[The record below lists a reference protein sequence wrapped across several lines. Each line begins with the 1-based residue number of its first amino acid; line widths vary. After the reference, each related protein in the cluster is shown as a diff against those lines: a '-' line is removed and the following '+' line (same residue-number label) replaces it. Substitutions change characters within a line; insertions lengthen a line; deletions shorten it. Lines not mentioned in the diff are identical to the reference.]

1 MPRPRNQELP
11 ALLLA
16 AAEELL
22 VKNGGPNFSMREL
35 SARVGYTLTAVYRC
49 FDNRAALLRQLTLR
63 FFSEFNA
70 YCVPPLDSGP
80 LEATRMAGRR
90 FVEWAV
96 EHPTQ
101 YLFMFSEYGSDSL
114 LTSQQEK
121 STARLGLVGITTL
134 LRMSKQMGQI
144 DIEDPEA
151 TAIELLCYLHG
162 LASLSLSG
170 RLEGTPGGDAM
181 EFLEANSTRM
191 INRLLGIPPE

>member
-1 MPRPRNQELP
+1 MPRPRNPELP
-11 ALLLA
+11 TLLLA

-22 VKNGGPNFSMREL
+22 VKKGGPHFSLREL

-49 FDNRAALLRQLTLR
+49 FENRAALLRQLNLR
-63 FFSEFNA
+63 LFSEFNS

-90 FVEWAV
+90 FVQWAV

-114 LTSQQEK
+114 LTSPEEK
-121 STARLGLVGITTL
+121 ATARIGLVGITTL
-134 LRMSKQMGQI
+134 LRMSKQIGQI

-162 LASLSLSG
+162 LASLALSG
-170 RLEGTPGGDAM
+170 RLEGTPGNDAL

-191 INRLLGIPPE
+191 INRLLSIAPQ

>member
-22 VKNGGPNFSMREL
+22 VEKGGPYFSMREL

-49 FDNRAALLRQLTLR
+49 FDNRAALLRKLTLR
-63 FFSEFNA
+63 FFSEFNS

-80 LEATRMAGRR
+80 LEATRMAGGR
-90 FVEWAV
+90 FVQWAV

-114 LTSQQEK
+114 LTSPQERA
-121 STARLGLVGITTL
+121 TARIGLVGITTL
-134 LRMSKQMGQI
+134 LQMSKQMGQI

-151 TAIELLCYLHG
+151 TAVELLCYLHG

-170 RLEGTPGGDAM
+170 RLEGTSGEDPMA
-181 EFLEANSTRM
+181 FLEANSTRM
-191 INRLLGIPPE
+191 INRLLGVL